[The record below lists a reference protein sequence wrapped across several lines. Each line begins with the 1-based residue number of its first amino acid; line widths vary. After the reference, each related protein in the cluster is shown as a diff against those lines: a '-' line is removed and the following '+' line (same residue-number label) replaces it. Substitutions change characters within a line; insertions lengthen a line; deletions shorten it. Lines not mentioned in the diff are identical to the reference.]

1 MCGISGFINKKSD
14 NINLENI
21 IINMTNVIQHR
32 GRDGEGYYIENAMA
46 LGHRRLAIIDLKE
59 NANQPFKTDKY
70 ILVFNGEIY
79 NYQEIKKE
87 LNDYNYSTN
96 SDTEVI
102 IASYK
107 KWGIKCVEHFRG
119 MWSFILYD
127 KEKNIIFCSRD
138 RFGIKPFYYYDNDNY
153 IAFGSEIKQFTTLP
167 DWKAIGNKKRIQDFF
182 VFGVLDHTEETMFSN
197 VKQLRPGNNLIY
209 NLVTNVYEIYEYYN
223 LKNKLKKMD
232 DNCDVPD
239 IFRKMIKESIN
250 EHMISHVEIGACLSG
265 GLDSSTIV
273 TLMNEI
279 LKEKHDERHIQ
290 TISSCFEDKRYDEQ
304 EYIDEVNKQIN
315 ADSHKIYPDIKKLF
329 SVLEDLIWHQDE
341 PFGSTSIFAQW
352 SVFEEA
358 KNNRL
363 KVMLDGQ
370 GADEQLAGYPLFYIA
385 YFSELLFNMEFTKLD
400 KEIKALIE
408 NQNYFSKM
416 EIFNRAIKIHFEDL
430 REVMSKK
437 FDRPDIF
444 SKPEFE
450 TYIRYYESLSN
461 STKSIEEFS
470 VHQIYHSS
478 LPQLLHYEDRNSMA
492 HSVEGRVPFLDHRLV
507 EFVVSCNA
515 EDKIKDGISKH
526 MLRKGMEK
534 ILPKKITERKDKMG
548 FVTPEILWIQQ
559 NRSWFRSRME
569 YGCDFLGDIIKK
581 DIALKW
587 FDEHMNLKQDF
598 DFTIWRIV
606 CIGIWADVFN
616 IGEII

>member
-21 IINMTNVIQHR
+21 IINMTNAIQHR
-32 GRDGEGYYIENAMA
+32 GKDGEGYYIENAMA

-59 NANQPFKTDKY
+59 NANQPFKTEKY
-70 ILVFNGEIY
+70 VLVFNGEIY

-102 IASYK
+102 IASYE

-138 RFGIKPFYYYDNDNY
+138 RFGIKPFYYYDSDSY
-153 IAFGSEIKQFTTLP
+153 IAFASEIKQFTTLP
-167 DWKAIGNKKRIQDFF
+167 RWKAIGNKKRIQDFF

-209 NLVTNVYEIYEYYN
+209 NLVTNAYEIYEYYN
-223 LKNKLKKMD
+223 LKNKLRKID
-232 DNCDVPD
+232 DNCDVPN

-250 EHMISHVEIGACLSG
+250 EHMISDVAIGACLSG

-290 TISSCFEDKRYDEQ
+290 TISSCFGDKRYDEQ
-304 EYIDEVNKQIN
+304 EYIDEVNKQID
-315 ADSHKIYPDIKKLF
+315 ADAHKIYPDIKQLF
-329 SVLEDLIWHQDE
+329 NVLQDLIWHQDE

-358 KNNRL
+358 KKNKF

-370 GADEQLAGYPLFYIA
+370 GADEQLAGYPLFYIT
-385 YFSELLFNMEFTKLD
+385 YFSELFFNMEFTKLD

-408 NQNYFSKM
+408 NHNYFSKID
-416 EIFNRAIKIHFEDL
+416 IFNRAIKIHFEDL
-430 REVMSKK
+430 REVMIKK
-437 FDRPDIF
+437 FHRPDIF

-450 TYIRYYESLSN
+450 TYIKYYESLIK

-470 VHQIYHSS
+470 IHQIYHSS
-478 LPQLLHYEDRNSMA
+478 LQQLLHYEDRNSMA
-492 HSVEGRVPFLDHRLV
+492 HSVEGRIPFLDHRLV
-507 EFVVSCNA
+507 EFVVSCKS

-534 ILPKKITERKDKMG
+534 ILPRKITERK
-548 FVTPEILWIQQ
+548 E
-559 NRSWFRSRME
+559 
-569 YGCDFLGDIIKK
+569 
-581 DIALKW
+581 KW
-587 FDEHMNLKQDF
+587 GL
-598 DFTIWRIV
+598 
-606 CIGIWADVFN
+606 
-616 IGEII
+616 